1 MAHHP
6 RNPTLRTHP
15 STRGCGRGRGARWG
29 AWACAG
35 VILSGLV
42 GCATFRSDPG
52 EPLVPTRYQ
61 TRIGPFALFT
71 STPIAPESPPVRCL
85 SSLERDVSATL
96 GLKVP
101 AGEGPVEVYILRDRE
116 AFSHFLTFYYPELPP
131 RRAFFIAQ
139 GQRQVVYT
147 YQNSRLDED
156 LRHEATHA
164 LLHLAVG
171 DLPLWLDEGLA
182 EFFEGPD
189 GRKGLNPEHLARLP
203 DDLKAGWRPDLA
215 RLETLKS
222 VREMT
227 PRDYR
232 EAWAWVHYL
241 LTGPGSG
248 KAELLAYIG
257 LLRQSASPPAS
268 LSERLTSLDPGASQR
283 LLAHI
288 EQVRSAPA
296 SSPLATKPVQKE
308 PTILLQDAALDPAS
322 RSTSAAPA
330 PRRSFFK
337 SVLGWFGMGGRSQ

>member
-1 MAHHP
+1 M
-6 RNPTLRTHP
+6 
-15 STRGCGRGRGARWG
+15 
-29 AWACAG
+29 
-35 VILSGLV
+35 
-42 GCATFRSDPG
+42 
-52 EPLVPTRYQ
+52 PTRYQ
-61 TRIGPFALFT
+61 THIGPFAIFT
-71 STPIAPESPPVRCL
+71 GTPITPESPPVRCL

-147 YQNSRLDED
+147 YQNDRLDED

-189 GRKGLNPEHLARLP
+189 GRKGLNPEHMARLP

-232 EAWAWVHYL
+232 EAWAWVHCL
-241 LTGPGSG
+241 LTEPGSG
-248 KAELLAYIG
+248 KAELLAYIA
-257 LLRQSASPPAS
+257 LLRQSTGQAAR

-288 EQVRSAPA
+288 ERVRLAPVP
-296 SSPLATKPVQKE
+296 SSVATKPLPKE
-308 PTILLQDAALDPAS
+308 PTILLQDAALEPPSRAS
-322 RSTSAAPA
+322 STPA

-337 SVLGWFGMGGRSQ
+337 SVLGWFGMGDRSQ